1 MLINDLSLEFPE
13 HKFIGEESVS
23 NGDHCNLTND
33 PTWIIDPIDG
43 TMNFVHG
50 FPHSCISIALFIN
63 AEPII
68 GVIYNPMLE
77 QLFTA
82 RKGKGA
88 YYNGKKI
95 EVSGETYLSKC
106 LLMLETGTNRD
117 KDRLKALYENLQT
130 LIPVVHGL
138 VFEYITN
145 TTYNLFCYYNFP
157 LYTIYSFCRVRSL
170 GSAALNMAMV
180 ALGVADAYVEY
191 GIHIWDIA
199 AGEIIIKEAGGV
211 VIDPNGTTL
220 DRMFRRVLCAS
231 SSALA
236 EQLAQKLIQFY
247 PTPRD

>member
-1 MLINDLSLEFPE
+1 MIREKINASKSIEIKTSAIDLVTETDQEVEKMLICDLSREYPA

-23 NGDHCNLTND
+23 IGDRCNLTSE

-88 YYNGKKI
+88 YFNGKKI
-95 EVSGETYLSKC
+95 QVSGQTDLSKC
-106 LLMLETGTNRD
+106 LLMMECGTSRD
-117 KDRLKALYENLQT
+117 ENRLKVLYENQQK

-138 VFEYITN
+138 VFVKKFN
-145 TTYNLFCYYNFP
+145 
-157 LYTIYSFCRVRSL
+157 
-170 GSAALNMAMV
+170 
-180 ALGVADAYVEY
+180 
-191 GIHIWDIA
+191 
-199 AGEIIIKEAGGV
+199 
-211 VIDPNGTTL
+211 
-220 DRMFRRVLCAS
+220 
-231 SSALA
+231 
-236 EQLAQKLIQFY
+236 
-247 PTPRD
+247 